1 MGHLWTER
9 IDIAKDHNGADHRLR
24 IIPYDSRET
33 DPADPA
39 VKGPFGAVGLHAA
52 IEHTGGG
59 VDVWLLISQTQYE
72 YFSGEAEQA
81 AGAAADSDTL
91 QTRRNQLLED
101 LAMKVKLTFRAGQLM
116 PGDEIH
122 VRLGPDVRVPA
133 YGPEWRR
140 ALRED

>member
-1 MGHLWTER
+1 MGYLWTER
-9 IDIAKDHNGADHRLR
+9 IDIAKGRNGADHRLR
-24 IIPYDSRET
+24 ITPYDNREA
-33 DPADPA
+33 DPADPT

-52 IEHTGGG
+52 IEHAGGG
-59 VDVWLLISQTQYE
+59 VDVWLVLSQTQYD
-72 YFSGEAEQA
+72 YFSGESEQA
-81 AGAAADSDTL
+81 ASTAVDNATL

-101 LAMKVKLTFRAGQLM
+101 LAMKVKLSFRAGQLM

-122 VRLGPDVRVPA
+122 VRLGPDVRVPV

>member
-1 MGHLWTER
+1 MEQLWTER
-9 IDIAKDHNGADHRLR
+9 IDNAKDHNGADHRLK
-24 IIPYDSRET
+24 ITHYDNRE
-33 DPADPA
+33 ADPA
-39 VKGPFGAVGLHAA
+39 GPIRGPFGASGLHAA
-52 IEHTGGG
+52 IEHASGAI
-59 VDVWLLISQTQYE
+59 DVWLLCSQTQYE

-81 AGAAADSDTL
+81 AGTPPDRAIL

-101 LAMKVKLTFRAGQLM
+101 LAMKVKLAFRASQLM

-122 VRLGPDVRVPA
+122 VRLGPDIRVPA